1 MISGNGLVQP
11 FLANDETALFRMELK
26 RAIRK
31 LSFNIGSH
39 FVDFWLVTVFGIAS
53 YISTGGS
60 V

>member
-26 RAIRK
+26 RVIRK

-39 FVDFWLVTVFGIAS
+39 FVDFWLVNVFCIA
-53 YISTGGS
+53 IVT
-60 V
+60 